1 MNIVE
6 EKQDL
11 DSVHGLN
18 FAWPSDEE
26 ILRSLAGYAS
36 DYSPQA
42 VIDYYRALRTRNF
55 VILAGPAGT
64 DKAGLART
72 LAEKLVGQDN
82 TQWSLFRAHPWW
94 PLRPVQLPYG
104 ELHDGFDTIRLF
116 DLVELARAGQA
127 VGMPFFAAVEQ
138 AGPAEVSCYFED
150 LPRGLIRRADGTLL
164 RVDLP
169 HNLYVTGLLDV
180 EDGAPLGLSSQ
191 VLRQAAVIRLHGLRF
206 PWARQR
212 RLFLQPEEGV
222 YAMAVG

>member
-1 MNIVE
+1 MVE
-6 EKQDL
+6 EKQEL
-11 DSVHGLN
+11 DSVHELN

-42 VIDYYRALRTRNF
+42 VIDYYRALRTRNL
-55 VILAGPAGT
+55 VILAGPASA

-94 PLRPVQLPYG
+94 SLRPVQFSHN
-104 ELHDGFDTIRLF
+104 EVHDYLGAIRLF
-116 DLVELARAGQA
+116 DLIELARAGQA
-127 VGMPFFAAVEQ
+127 VGMPFFAAVER

-150 LPRGLIRRADGTLL
+150 LLRGLIWRADGTLL

-169 HNLYVTGLLDV
+169 RNLYVTGLLDV
-180 EDGAPLGLSSQ
+180 EDGAPLGLSPQ
-191 VLRQAAVIRLHGLRF
+191 VLRQVAVIRLRGLRL

-212 RLFLQPEEGV
+212 RLFLRPEEGA